1 MIKCH
6 QKQAAAVFITLNGKA
21 TTFSEELCE
30 EGPNGGKSAKE
41 KYEAA
46 IAKMGPSGK
55 NICSSQQLTAAA
67 AQEAALFG
75 GKSNSASLDAL
86 NGQVYCD
93 GSASIDPTGDDA
105 GTLDPAGLTGK
116 LKLKCADTV
125 GRELGKLAAAAILCH
140 QKQADATFARRL
152 FQEEVC
158 EESDPAKHKSALEK
172 YRAAMDKL
180 DAKNIC
186 LQSCLS
192 RPNRDALGTNVLGRI
207 ESGNQVAYPCP

>member
-1 MIKCH
+1 MPGYQESRPAQI
-6 QKQAAAVFITLNGKA
+6 AGANSLRDTLLASKTN
-21 TTFSEELCE
+21 
-30 EGPNGGKSAKE
+30 PN
-41 KYEAA
+41 
-46 IAKMGPSGK
+46 
-55 NICSSQQLTAAA
+55 
-67 AQEAALFG
+67 
-75 GKSNSASLDAL
+75 SLDAL

-125 GRELGKLAAAAILCH
+125 GRELGKLAAAAIVCH
-140 QKQADATFARRL
+140 QKQADATFAGRL

-172 YRAAMDKL
+172 YGAAMDKL

-186 LQSCLS
+186 SQSCLS